1 MVAVTESSQRIDAVK
16 WKNKMPKLEKGDTV
30 RVRSDSTSPYK
41 GCTGVVEGVIKEE
54 SGFLYIV
61 QFGRSGDLAL
71 ADNFIEED
79 LQTVGN

>member
-1 MVAVTESSQRIDAVK
+1 
-16 WKNKMPKLEKGDTV
+16 MPKFEKGDKV
-30 RVRSDSTSPYK
+30 RVRLNSTSPYK
-41 GCTGVVEGVIKEE
+41 GCTGVVERVIKEK

-71 ADNFIEED
+71 TDNFLEEE

>member
-1 MVAVTESSQRIDAVK
+1 VK
-16 WKNKMPKLEKGDTV
+16 WKNKMPKFEKGDKV

-71 ADNFIEED
+71 TDNFMEED

>member
-1 MVAVTESSQRIDAVK
+1 
-16 WKNKMPKLEKGDTV
+16 MPEFEKGDKV

>member
-1 MVAVTESSQRIDAVK
+1 MK
-16 WKNKMPKLEKGDTV
+16 WKNKTPEFEKGDKA

-61 QFGRSGDLAL
+61 QFGRSGDLAPT
-71 ADNFIEED
+71 DDFMEED